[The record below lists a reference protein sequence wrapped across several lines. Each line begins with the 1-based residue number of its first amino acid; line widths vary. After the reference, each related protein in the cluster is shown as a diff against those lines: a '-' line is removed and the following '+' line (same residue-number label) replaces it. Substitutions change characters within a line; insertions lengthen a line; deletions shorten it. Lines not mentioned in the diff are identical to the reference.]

1 MLNIKSNPKA
11 WFTCGDILGIFQ
23 KSVCWVIITSNLKE
37 INNIISEKKKRFK
50 SYLIEKKKR
59 CWKYLNKHTKNCK
72 TVWFGN
78 CSTYVWIFGVV
89 ANKVY
94 LFKKKVF

>member
-37 INNIISEKKKRFK
+37 INNIISEKKKVQKLLNRK
-50 SYLIEKKKR
+50 EKEM
-59 CWKYLNKHTKNCK
+59 LE
-72 TVWFGN
+72 VPQ
-78 CSTYVWIFGVV
+78 
-89 ANKVY
+89 
-94 LFKKKVF
+94 

>member
-1 MLNIKSNPKA
+1 M
-11 WFTCGDILGIFQ
+11 
-23 KSVCWVIITSNLKE
+23 
-37 INNIISEKKKRFK
+37 
-50 SYLIEKKKR
+50 EKKKR

-72 TVWFGN
+72 TVWVGN